1 MSYRTTLLPLIL
13 LALAGCAT
21 SDPPTNPQIVVNRD
35 TVGFGS
41 DSGFGAYIG
50 TSRQDSIEIQNGGIN
65 DLVVTSLLLEGDSA
79 FTYATSAGSLPITIR
94 GLQHVAV
101 SFYFA
106 PTAARAYSGTFT
118 IASNATNAPSKVI
131 TLRGQ
136 GLTPPP

>member
-1 MSYRTTLLPLIL
+1 MSYRATLLPLIL

-35 TVGFGS
+35 TVAFGS
-41 DSGFGAYIG
+41 DSGLGAYVG
-50 TSRQDSIEIQNGGIN
+50 TSRQDSIDIRNGGIQ
-65 DLVVTSLLLEGDSA
+65 DLVVTSLTMAGDTN
-79 FTYATSAGSLPITIR
+79 FTYVTSGGSLPITIK
-94 GLQHVAV
+94 GLQHMAV

-118 IASNATNAPSKVI
+118 IVSNATNSPSKVV

>member
-1 MSYRTTLLPLIL
+1 MSYRATLLPLIL

-21 SDPPTNPQIVVNRD
+21 SDPPTNPQLVVNRD
-35 TVGFGS
+35 AVGFGG
-41 DSGFGAYIG
+41 DSGFGAYVG
-50 TSRQDSIEIQNGGIN
+50 TSRQDSIDIRNGGIQ
-65 DLVVTSLLLEGDSA
+65 DLVVTSLTLAGDSN
-79 FTYATSAGSLPITIR
+79 FTYATSAGVVPITIR
-94 GLQHVAV
+94 GLQHMAV

-131 TLRGQ
+131 ALSGQ

>member
-1 MSYRTTLLPLIL
+1 MSYRATLLPLIL

-21 SDPPTNPQIVVNRD
+21 SDPPTNPQIIVNRD

-41 DSGFGAYIG
+41 DSGLGAYVG
-50 TSRQDSIEIQNGGIN
+50 TSRQDSLDIRNGGIH
-65 DLVVTSLLLEGDSA
+65 DLVVTSLTLAGDSN
-79 FTYATSAGSLPITIR
+79 FTYATSAGQAPITIN
-94 GLQHVAV
+94 GLQHMAV

-118 IASNATNAPSKVI
+118 IASNAANDPNKVI
-131 TLRGQ
+131 NLRGQ

>member
-1 MSYRTTLLPLIL
+1 MSYRATLLALIL

-41 DSGFGAYIG
+41 DSGFGAYVG
-50 TSRQDSIEIQNGGIN
+50 TSRHDSIDISNGGIQ
-65 DLVVTSLLLEGDSA
+65 DLIVTSLSLQGDNA
-79 FTYATSAGSLPITIR
+79 FTYATSAGPLPITIK
-94 GLQHVAV
+94 GLQHMAV

-118 IASNATNAPSKVI
+118 IASNAANAPSKMV